1 MLKLILQLKELLVT
15 LGLEDLKLEFE
26 VGYVVLILDLQ
37 LLELVVQ
44 VGNLI
49 FVGIF
54 LIYVHVWYLLWS
66 LKLLGLLGKQLL

>member
-1 MLKLILQLKELLVT
+1 MCQVNLNLSILAIMLKLILQLKELLVT

-54 LIYVHVWYLLWS
+54 LIYVHV
-66 LKLLGLLGKQLL
+66 

>member
-1 MLKLILQLKELLVT
+1 MCQVNLNLSILAIMLKLILQLKKLLVT

-44 VGNLI
+44 VGNLV

-54 LIYVHVWYLLWS
+54 LIYVHV
-66 LKLLGLLGKQLL
+66 

>member
-44 VGNLI
+44 VGNLV

-54 LIYVHVWYLLWS
+54 LIYVHV
-66 LKLLGLLGKQLL
+66 

>member
-54 LIYVHVWYLLWS
+54 LIYVHV
-66 LKLLGLLGKQLL
+66 

>member
-1 MLKLILQLKELLVT
+1 MCQVNLNLSILAIMLKLILQLKELLVT

-44 VGNLI
+44 VGNLV

-54 LIYVHVWYLLWS
+54 LIYVHV
-66 LKLLGLLGKQLL
+66 

>member
-1 MLKLILQLKELLVT
+1 MLKLILQLKKLLVT

-44 VGNLI
+44 VGNLV

-54 LIYVHVWYLLWS
+54 LIYVHV
-66 LKLLGLLGKQLL
+66 